1 MLKNGDVVVT
11 YTQEIKKE
19 LSECVLSVGQ
29 AKSQLK
35 SLMENRTEVKGK
47 GLEVRCE
54 SLLVADR
61 ISQLFA
67 YAYNTGVEISVH
79 KRVNL
84 RKNNV
89 YVIRISVNILDDLRL
104 LETDGSSFLAGAFM
118 AYGSCNSPDSS
129 SSHLEIASSS
139 SRYIST
145 IYSFMK
151 NQGFDCKIIKRSNRY
166 VAYIKKHED
175 IIAFLKFVK
184 AYRSADTYLET
195 KQKLSESCKEIR
207 KDNCAKANQKKT
219 DSVSERQIELIEVIE
234 DYEYQDKLDK
244 RTRMVFELRKKYQ
257 RSSLTQLCKEYAK
270 EYGESISKSGMKH
283 RLDKLE
289 DVALSLGGYYEQ
301 SKS

>member
-1 MLKNGDVVVT
+1 MLENGDVVVT

-35 SLMENRTEVKGK
+35 SLMENRTEVRGN
-47 GLEVRCE
+47 GLEVKCE
-54 SLLVADR
+54 SLMVADR
-61 ISQLFA
+61 ISYLFA
-67 YAYNTGVEISVH
+67 CAYDMSVEINVY
-79 KRVNL
+79 KRPNL

-89 YVIRISVNILDDLRL
+89 FSIYISANILDDLRST
-104 LETDGSSFLAGAFM
+104 EIDGDSFLAGAFM
-118 AYGSCNSPDSS
+118 AYGSCNSPESS
-129 SSHLEIASSS
+129 SSHLEIANSS
-139 SRYIST
+139 SRYISSVYT
-145 IYSFMK
+145 YMNAK
-151 NQGFDCKIIKRSNRY
+151 GFDCKIIKRSNRY
-166 VAYIKKHED
+166 VAYIKRHED
-175 IIAFLKFVK
+175 IIGFLKAVK
-184 AYRSADTYLET
+184 AYKSSEIYSKT
-195 KQKLSESCKEIR
+195 KQKLHQSCKKIR

-244 RTRMVFELRKKYQ
+244 RTRMVFELRKKYPG
-257 RSSLTQLCKEYAK
+257 SSLTQLCREYEK

-289 DVALSLGGYYEQ
+289 DIALSLGGYYEQ

>member
-19 LSECVLSVGQ
+19 LSETVLNVNE
-29 AKSQLK
+29 AESQLK
-35 SLMENRTEVKGK
+35 SLLENRTEVKGK

-67 YAYNTGVEISVH
+67 YAYNTGVEIGVN

-89 YVIRISVNILDDLRL
+89 YVIHVSTNILDDLRL
-104 LETDGSSFLAGAFM
+104 LETDDSSFLAGAFM

-151 NQGFDCKIIKRSNRY
+151 NRGFDCKIIKRSNRY

-184 AYRSADTYLET
+184 AYKSADTYLET

-244 RTRMVFELRKKYQ
+244 RTRMVFELRKKYPG
-257 RSSLTQLCKEYAK
+257 SSLTQLCKEYEK
-270 EYGESISKSGMKH
+270 EYSESISKSGMKH

-289 DVALSLGGYYEQ
+289 DVALSLGGYYVQ

>member
-1 MLKNGDVVVT
+1 MLKNGDVSVT

-19 LSECVLSVGQ
+19 LSETVLNVNE
-29 AKSQLK
+29 AESQLK
-35 SLMENRTEVKGK
+35 SLLENRTEVKGK

-89 YVIRISVNILDDLRL
+89 YLIHVSTNILDDLRL
-104 LETDGSSFLAGAFM
+104 LETDDSSFLAGAFM

-151 NQGFDCKIIKRSNRY
+151 NRNFDCKIIKRSNRY
-166 VAYIKKHED
+166 VAYIKKRED

-184 AYRSADTYLET
+184 AYKSADTYLET

-207 KDNCAKANQKKT
+207 KDNCVKANQKKT

-244 RTRMVFELRKKYQ
+244 RTRMVFELRKKYPG
-257 RSSLTQLCKEYAK
+257 SSLTQLCKEYEK

-289 DVALSLGGYYEQ
+289 DVALSLGGYYMQ